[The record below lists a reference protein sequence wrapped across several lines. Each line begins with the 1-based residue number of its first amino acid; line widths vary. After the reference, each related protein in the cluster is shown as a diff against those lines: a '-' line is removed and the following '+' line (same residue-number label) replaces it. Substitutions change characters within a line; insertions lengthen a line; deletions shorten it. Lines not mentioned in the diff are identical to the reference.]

1 MSNYEMKKLDM
12 STTDIVNN
20 NILKIGEMF
29 PNVIDNGMINFER
42 LKQELSYYILDDKKE
57 KYQLTWPGKNKA
69 IVNANSKINK
79 TLRPIIEKS
88 SNFKDTNNIYI

>member
-29 PNVIDNGMINFER
+29 PNVIDNGMI
-42 LKQELSYYILDDKKE
+42 KSKSYL
-57 KYQLTWPGKNKA
+57 
-69 IVNANSKINK
+69 
-79 TLRPIIEKS
+79 II
-88 SNFKDTNNIYI
+88 F